1 MPGKHC
7 QPKLAGTNR
16 LDERTA
22 CTMVYSA
29 KAQGQDETAMRLF
42 GVSKEE
48 VRASREDEDIVQFVL
63 RGALREADFAGD
75 FAVNL
80 YDRRQ
85 AEMLRRYLLANDIA
99 DEVVVECVDV
109 GIGGI
114 VKPAPGRRK
123 GALTPQQEAERR
135 ERAREMDSARKRRR
149 RAADRT
155 AKAAEGTLRGRG
167 RPKKPDGAE
176 ASP

>member
-42 GVSKEE
+42 GVTKEE
-48 VRASREDEDIVQFVL
+48 VRASREDEDIKQFVM
-63 RGALREADFAGD
+63 RGALRRAEFEGD
-75 FAVNL
+75 YHVNV

-85 AEMLRRYLLANDIA
+85 AGMLRDYLLANGIA
-99 DEVVVECVDV
+99 DEAVVEYVEV

-114 VKPAPGRRK
+114 AKPAPGRQK
-123 GALTPQQEAERR
+123 AALTPQQEAERR
-135 ERAREMDSARKRRR
+135 QRAREADRARKRRER
-149 RAADRT
+149 EKERA
-155 AKAAEGTLRGRG
+155 AKAASGTLRGRG
-167 RPKKPDGAE
+167 RPKREEGVE